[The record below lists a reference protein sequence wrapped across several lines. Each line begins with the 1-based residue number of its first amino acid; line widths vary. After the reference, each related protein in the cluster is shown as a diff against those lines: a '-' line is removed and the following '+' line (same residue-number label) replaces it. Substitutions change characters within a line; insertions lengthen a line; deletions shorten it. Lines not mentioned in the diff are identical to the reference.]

1 MAQEEMKISKR
12 IVKLSK
18 KYDTYDLTYDEYEVY
33 FSTNPIV
40 SINVDFDHWLQERD
54 ENRHILEK
62 NSITTA
68 DLPLHR
74 IDKTIDND
82 EDYEII
88 TKNPVKKRKVASK
101 SIKSKKGRNNGICG
115 IRENGD
121 DKINESDK
129 ESSEMESNMDI
140 DDLDELDVSGAGTT
154 TDTAIEVYDES
165 EWISETIVED
175 NYTRLSVRKT
185 LPNEDVKLVTPPM
198 NEVISKKLD
207 IFEKFFDDSII
218 STFLENSNSYG
229 SYDNE
234 NWENINDND
243 FKAFLGIILYMGVS
257 KKPSRKFYWHSKYG
271 DPIIKKIMSK
281 EKFEK
286 ILQNWRWVNSK
297 ALEKREIDANNA
309 ASSFW
314 KVSSFLEKL
323 ADNCRLN
330 STYLG
335 RNINIDEMCIQ
346 WKGRKEKQYNPKKPK
361 KWHFKVFCL
370 NDSETGFLSN
380 FFIYDAKKMKQLGT
394 SSTFYPITKLLE
406 PQQYQHKW
414 HNLFTDNWYTSYN
427 VAKYCLSIGM
437 HFAGTIKPKRK
448 FLPKTKL
455 LKKSGKL
462 RKQRGFM
469 QSYRKGNESIYLT
482 EWQDKNPVRLLA
494 TFPTMSQEISR
505 KDTKNGIFKPIRL
518 KRPTVIKH
526 YNKHMGGTDLMDQR
540 LANYNTTLKTN
551 AWQIRMFSHF
561 LLVAAVNSFLLYRQL
576 TGSNITYLKF
586 LLLLFHELC
595 NDRSTVLGSAS
606 VNTLIGDENLRFAKE
621 KACLQNNSRLTGAHY
636 PTMVRDKDGIGR
648 GKCAVCK
655 KCNRS
660 MYCPSCGKHFCVE
673 GIKENNCF
681 FRFHYLQDFRKQ
693 AINFNN

>member
-271 DPIIKKIMSK
+271 DPIIKK
-281 EKFEK
+281 
-286 ILQNWRWVNSK
+286 L
-297 ALEKREIDANNA
+297 
-309 ASSFW
+309 
-314 KVSSFLEKL
+314 
-323 ADNCRLN
+323 
-330 STYLG
+330 
-335 RNINIDEMCIQ
+335 
-346 WKGRKEKQYNPKKPK
+346 
-361 KWHFKVFCL
+361 
-370 NDSETGFLSN
+370 
-380 FFIYDAKKMKQLGT
+380 
-394 SSTFYPITKLLE
+394 
-406 PQQYQHKW
+406 
-414 HNLFTDNWYTSYN
+414 
-427 VAKYCLSIGM
+427 
-437 HFAGTIKPKRK
+437 
-448 FLPKTKL
+448 
-455 LKKSGKL
+455 
-462 RKQRGFM
+462 
-469 QSYRKGNESIYLT
+469 
-482 EWQDKNPVRLLA
+482 
-494 TFPTMSQEISR
+494 
-505 KDTKNGIFKPIRL
+505 
-518 KRPTVIKH
+518 
-526 YNKHMGGTDLMDQR
+526 
-540 LANYNTTLKTN
+540 
-551 AWQIRMFSHF
+551 
-561 LLVAAVNSFLLYRQL
+561 
-576 TGSNITYLKF
+576 
-586 LLLLFHELC
+586 
-595 NDRSTVLGSAS
+595 
-606 VNTLIGDENLRFAKE
+606 
-621 KACLQNNSRLTGAHY
+621 
-636 PTMVRDKDGIGR
+636 
-648 GKCAVCK
+648 
-655 KCNRS
+655 
-660 MYCPSCGKHFCVE
+660 
-673 GIKENNCF
+673 
-681 FRFHYLQDFRKQ
+681 
-693 AINFNN
+693 